1 MNISLFENAAF
12 LELVSDFSEFELTI
26 KYEKEIYS
34 IKVTISNIEYISSNS
49 DLFECIRDL
58 MLEVLNN
65 KAQEK
70 SIKIEEMINKW
81 KSIEELIEEIK
92 EI

>member
-70 SIKIEEMINKW
+70 SIM
-81 KSIEELIEEIK
+81 IEELISEWKTLEEIIEEVRK
-92 EI
+92 

>member
-34 IKVTISNIEYISSNS
+34 IKVTVSNIEYISSNS

-70 SIKIEEMINKW
+70 SIM
-81 KSIEELIEEIK
+81 IEELISEWKTLEEIIEEVRK
-92 EI
+92 